1 MSTETYAAS
10 TSPATQWFHTTSF
23 RSKFTRLIIFCETRV
38 GDVTHVFK
46 NFVTGM
52 DSNKI
57 EIYKDDN
64 LFLLNEFGAPNGFD
78 TNMVQEED
86 DDLQEVDFN

>member
-1 MSTETYAAS
+1 
-10 TSPATQWFHTTSF
+10 
-23 RSKFTRLIIFCETRV
+23 
-38 GDVTHVFK
+38 
-46 NFVTGM
+46 M